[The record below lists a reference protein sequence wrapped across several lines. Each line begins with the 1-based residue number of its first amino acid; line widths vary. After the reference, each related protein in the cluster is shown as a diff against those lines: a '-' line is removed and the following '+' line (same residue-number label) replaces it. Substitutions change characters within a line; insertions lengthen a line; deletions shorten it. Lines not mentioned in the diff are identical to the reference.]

1 MKPLWVPLAN
11 PLFGGWGTVIVCV
24 SVYLCTVPM
33 TNVLGFEYCF
43 IMGVLL
49 SLASGHLAATAPI
62 RLRGN
67 RPGGEAIGT
76 TKLLL
81 FAALPAGILL
91 LATLLISLF
100 NQLFVAPC
108 NNIQGL
114 LFFILLPVISVVLAV
129 VTGVFA
135 GGWCGKKRCAVAIW
149 TLFWIAALTVSVFEV
164 YHSPVVFSFNP
175 FFGYWPG
182 VWYDRE
188 ISVTTALLT
197 YRGFNLVIG
206 GVLVLSL
213 FSFLDPERLQLKL
226 KKPSAPSAALIL
238 AGICVAGL
246 LLASGESLGHRMS
259 TIGLKQRLPA
269 HIHSDGIDLY
279 FSTEISMKK
288 QRAIARDAQFSL
300 DQLKAFFGIDAHP
313 SVTVFVFHSAQQKK
327 SLMGARHT
335 SVAKPWLGQTYVI
348 ADEVPHWTLRHEL
361 AHLVA
366 AQFATGPFRVGGYFH
381 GLIPIPA
388 LVEGLAVAAT
398 PSRHALSVH
407 QTARAL
413 DRLNLLPAVQQ
424 LMGPGFLKLYAG
436 NAYTAAGSFI
446 RYIRDTFGP
455 SAIRRMYAGENI
467 SEVTGHTLSTLETM
481 WHQYLNAIQIPD
493 SELEWV
499 RYRLDRPA
507 IVETRCVR
515 EIARIQKIA
524 AEYLTTPQ
532 WPGGLRLLQEAHRRS
547 GESTETDIELFFSE
561 AGCMSDHTI
570 QHGND
575 ILKKAPGQIRQLQI
589 SEALVDFQIDSL
601 SLAELA
607 AAYGRLA
614 ESPNAHDV
622 LRRLA
627 VKRHL
632 CNYHTPETRTL
643 LRFFSTVI
651 AHRRPPEAA
660 AIHALMVLRN
670 RFRDD
675 PLLPYLVGRILFQED
690 QQYASATELKQAFH
704 LDFANKYPEFAT
716 PGRLTLGQAYLN
728 LRQFGSAR
736 RQFQFVVRENDSM
749 LGYRDMAEEWIR
761 RVNWTEQ
768 KKP

>member
-1 MKPLWVPLAN
+1 MKLLLAPLAN
-11 PLFGGWGTVIVCV
+11 PLFGGWGTVILCV

-62 RLRGN
+62 RLREM
-67 RPGGEAIGT
+67 RPGGEAISA

-81 FAALPAGILL
+81 CAALPSGILL
-91 LATLLISLF
+91 LATLLVSLF

-108 NNIQGL
+108 NTFQGL
-114 LFFILLPVISVVLAV
+114 LFFILLPVVSVVVAV

-149 TLFWIAALTVSVFEV
+149 SLFWFVALAVSLIEV
-164 YHSPVVFSFNP
+164 YHSPVVFNYGP

-188 ISVTTALLT
+188 ISITSALLT
-197 YRGFNLVIG
+197 YRAFNLVIS
-206 GVLVLSL
+206 GVLVLAL
-213 FSFLDPERLQLKL
+213 FSFLDPDRLQLKL
-226 KKPSAPSAALIL
+226 KRPSAPSAALIL
-238 AGICVAGL
+238 AGISIAGL
-246 LLASGESLGHRMS
+246 LFASGESLGHRMS
-259 TIGLKQRLPA
+259 TTGLKQHLPA

-313 SVTVFVFHSAQQKK
+313 PITVFIFDSALQKK

-335 SVAKPWLGQTYVI
+335 SVAKPWLGQTYII
-348 ADEVPHWTLRHEL
+348 AEDVPHWTLRHEL

-366 AQFATGPFRVGGYFH
+366 AQFATGPFRVAGHFN

-398 PSRHALSVH
+398 PSHHALSVH
-407 QTARAL
+407 QMARAL

-455 SAIRRMYAGENI
+455 SAIRSMYAGDDI
-467 SEVTGHTLSTLETM
+467 TEVTGHSLTSLETM
-481 WHQYLNAIQIPD
+481 WHQYLNTIQIPD

-532 WPGGLRLLQEAHRRS
+532 WPAGLRLLQEAHERS

-570 QHGND
+570 KHGKS
-575 ILKKAPGQIRQLQI
+575 ILEKAPGQIRQLQI
-589 SEALVDFQIDSL
+589 SEALIDFQIDSL
-601 SLAELA
+601 SLADLA
-607 AAYGRLA
+607 TAYGHLA
-614 ESPNAHDV
+614 ESPNAHDAS
-622 LRRLA
+622 RRLA

-632 CNYHTPETRTL
+632 CNYHTPVTRTL

-651 AHRRPPEAA
+651 SHRRPPEAVV
-660 AIHALMVLRN
+660 IHALMVLRN

-675 PLLPYLVGRILFQED
+675 PLLPYLVGRILFQEG
-690 QQYASATELKQAFH
+690 QYYASAMELKKAFQLH
-704 LDFANKYPEFAT
+704 LAQKYPGFAT

-736 RQFQFVVRENDSM
+736 RQFQSVATENDSL
-749 LGYRDMAEEWIR
+749 LGYRGMAEDWIR
-761 RVNWTEQ
+761 RVEWTEQ
-768 KKP
+768 RNP

>member
-1 MKPLWVPLAN
+1 
-11 PLFGGWGTVIVCV
+11 
-24 SVYLCTVPM
+24 M

-62 RLRGN
+62 RLRRM
-67 RPGGEAIGT
+67 RPGGEAISV
-76 TKLLL
+76 TKLL
-81 FAALPAGILL
+81 FSAALPAGILL

-108 NNIQGL
+108 NTFQGL
-114 LFFILLPVISVVLAV
+114 LFFILLPVVSVIVAV
-129 VTGVFA
+129 VTAVFA

-149 TLFWIAALTVSVFEV
+149 SLFWFVALAVSLIEV
-164 YHSPVVFSFNP
+164 YHSPVVFSYGP

-197 YRGFNLVIG
+197 YRAFNLVIS
-206 GVLVLSL
+206 GVLVLVL
-213 FSFLDPERLQLKL
+213 FSFLDPDQLKL
-226 KKPSAPSAALIL
+226 KFKKPSAPSAALIL
-238 AGICVAGL
+238 AGISIAGL
-246 LLASGESLGHRMS
+246 LFASGESLGHRMS
-259 TIGLKQRLPA
+259 TTGLKQHLPA
-269 HIHSDGIDLY
+269 HIHFNGIDLY

-288 QRAIARDAQFSL
+288 QEAIARDAQFSL
-300 DQLKAFFGIDAHP
+300 DQIKAFFGIDTHP
-313 SVTVFVFHSAQQKK
+313 PVTVFVFDSAQQKK

-348 ADEVPHWTLRHEL
+348 AEEVPHWTLRHEL

-366 AQFATGPFRVGGYFH
+366 AQFATGPFRVGGQFN

-424 LMGPGFLKLYAG
+424 LMGPGFLKLYSG

-446 RYIRDTFGP
+446 LYIRDTFGP
-455 SAIRRMYAGENI
+455 SAIRRMYAGEDMT
-467 SEVTGHTLSTLETM
+467 EVTGHSLANLENM
-481 WHQYLNAIQIPD
+481 WHRYLNTIQIPD
-493 SELEWV
+493 NELEWV

-524 AEYLTTPQ
+524 AKYLTTRQ
-532 WPGGLRLLQEAHRRS
+532 WPGGLQLLQEAHERS

-570 QHGND
+570 RHGKS
-575 ILKKAPGQIRQLQI
+575 ILEKAPGQIRQLQI
-589 SEALVDFQIDSL
+589 MEALIDFQIESL
-601 SLAELA
+601 SLTELA
-607 AAYGRLA
+607 TAYGRLA
-614 ESPNAHDV
+614 ESPNGHEA

-632 CNYHTPETRTL
+632 CNYHTPATRTL

-670 RFRDD
+670 RFQDD
-675 PLLPYLVGRILFQED
+675 PLLPYLIGRILFQEG
-690 QQYASATELKQAFH
+690 QHYASATELKQAFQRH
-704 LDFANKYPEFAT
+704 LAQKYPAFAT

-736 RQFQFVVRENDSM
+736 RQFQSVATSNDSL
-749 LGYRDMAEEWIR
+749 LGYRSMAEDWIR
-761 RVNWTEQ
+761 RVKWTEQ
-768 KKP
+768 RNP